1 MRFVAIIDVQ
11 PSTTI
16 ISVDSVN
23 VIDTGG
29 NPLNQSNWRDFVI
42 SLPMKQERTKEL
54 DDFWK
59 REMCPA
65 ITKGEQ

>member
-29 NPLNQSNWRDFVI
+29 NPLNQLNWVDFAT
-42 SLPMKQERTKEL
+42 SLSMKQERTKEL
-54 DDFWK
+54 SDFWK

-65 ITKGEQ
+65 ITKGA